1 MKRITLWSVVV
12 ILMIAMNTVICAHGQ
27 KIVHQSTAGHGANWL
42 AWLQEMAPIF
52 EERTGIEVEVI
63 QTAGSYGDVLVAAI
77 AAGVAPDVTDLI
89 ISTAGPFVE
98 KGLVEDLRSYF
109 DRDGLDE
116 SRWPPVAIQGNTTA
130 DGRLWRM
137 PAELSTA
144 VTYFNADM
152 FRAAG
157 LATPKE
163 LGQNWTW
170 ETLLTAARRLTV
182 DLDGDGIQDQY
193 GVSAF
198 NLTRWQTMVR
208 QAGGSLFD
216 RDLLPTRSHINTP
229 PVLEATR
236 FRLQFSQEGL
246 LGGGG
251 TWEGRSAM
259 TFAVPGNIPSYQ
271 NVMFEWDVAV
281 KPRGPVNRASSVNA
295 NGFQILADSKN
306 KEAAW
311 EWIKFL
317 TGDQDSQAA
326 LVRHTG
332 RPPAY
337 MPVLLRYGRV
347 VEGMRLPA
355 NWMAFIE
362 TAISPDA
369 CTPYMISDPQI
380 DSTINRMMATVW
392 SGVAAPESVLET
404 LDRMVNNMLQ
414 QNQ

>member
-1 MKRITLWSVVV
+1 MKRKTLCSVVLTFLIIMGV
-12 ILMIAMNTVICAHGQ
+12 VVCAHGQ
-27 KIVHQSTAGHGANWL
+27 RIVHQSTAGHGANWL
-42 AWLQEMAPIF
+42 AWLQEMVPIF
-52 EERTGIEVEVI
+52 EAKTGLEVEVI
-63 QTAGSYGDVLVAAI
+63 QTAGSYGDALLAAI

-98 KGLVEDLRSYF
+98 KELVEDLRPYF
-109 DRDGLDE
+109 DRDRLDD
-116 SRWPPVAIQGNTTA
+116 SKWPPVAIQGNTTA

-163 LGQNWTW
+163 LGQGWTW
-170 ETLLTAARRLTV
+170 ETLLTAARRLTI
-182 DLDGDGIQDQY
+182 DRSGDGRPDQY
-193 GVSAF
+193 GIADI
-198 NLTRWQTMVR
+198 NITRWQTLVK

-216 RDLLPTRSHINTP
+216 RDLLPTTSYINTP

-236 FRLQFSQEGL
+236 FRLQFSEEGL

-251 TWEGRSAM
+251 TWDGVSAM
-259 TFAVPGNIPSYQ
+259 TFAVPGNLPRYQ
-271 NVMFEWDVAV
+271 NAMFEWDVAV

-311 EWIKFL
+311 QWICFL

-326 LVRHTG
+326 LVKHTG

-337 MPVLLRYGRV
+337 MPVLVRYGRV
-347 VEGMRLPA
+347 VEGIKLPA

-369 CTPYMISDPQI
+369 RTPYMIPDPEI
-380 DSTINRMMATVW
+380 DRTITRMMATVW
-392 SGVAAPESVLET
+392 SGAAAPESVLET
-404 LDRMVNNMLQ
+404 LDRIVGSMLRQ
-414 QNQ
+414 